1 MENSRQYSI
10 VGDVEWSIV
19 DDVELLRAQIVGQA
33 VAGTSATADVE
44 AIQKASN
51 LLQHSCLFSQKNSYI

>member
-10 VGDVEWSIV
+10 VGDVE
-19 DDVELLRAQIVGQA
+19 LLRAHIVGQA
-33 VAGTSATADVE
+33 VADTSATADVE

-51 LLQHSCLFSQKNSYI
+51 LLQHTCLFIQKNSYI